1 FNSSVSKD
9 LSVFLQERTPTTLKA
24 MTDFAEAFRRAHPT
38 KNLARRSAEAA
49 SAAAFQFTKVQKQ
62 NTFKGGDKNKTVK
75 APEPSAVAPDSEPRQ
90 GQQQQQPKS
99 KRKSKQS
106 DAKVQCYKC
115 KGFGHISTVCP
126 TVEQIENPKQAFF
139 CTPQPPDAV
148 TAVAA
153 DYKDGT
159 LRYTRGKVNGIP
171 VTVVND
177 SGAVTAGVRKSLV
190 RPDQYTGQQKTTLSF
205 GGNRETFPLAI
216 VHRENNPAST
226 ATAQEDLQAPVA
238 QQADSIP
245 PEDTELH
252 FEDVP
257 AQVAILM
264 AEDEDTTLS
273 LPTVDTSP
281 DEGDWR
287 SVHIDPEL
295 DADQVAEL
303 QKAHAELGL
312 AASSTSLYPFRANDA
327 VFVEK
332 HKSRTS
338 QYDFGSMFSFVQ
350 IGENGTTAF
359 RGDLGHHDSPLYEVG
374 EVIKF
379 GKVLFDYTNM
389 YNTETGVFSIRET
402 GIYAVSL

>member
-1 FNSSVSKD
+1 
-9 LSVFLQERTPTTLKA
+9 RTPTTLKA

-75 APEPSAVAPDSEPRQ
+75 APEPSAVVPDSEPRQ

-106 DAKVQCYKC
+106 DSKVQCYKC

-216 VHRENNPAST
+216 VHVETDRYSGNVCCCVIDKPVIDLLLGNLEAVKPVPGLFGKVESVSQVGESHSVSDDPDAVGSE
-226 ATAQEDLQAPVA
+226 ATDPKLACATTRAQAREDLQAPVA
-238 QQADSIP
+238 QQADSVP

-303 QKAHAELGL
+303 QK
-312 AASSTSLYPFRANDA
+312 
-327 VFVEK
+327 
-332 HKSRTS
+332 
-338 QYDFGSMFSFVQ
+338 
-350 IGENGTTAF
+350 
-359 RGDLGHHDSPLYEVG
+359 
-374 EVIKF
+374 
-379 GKVLFDYTNM
+379 
-389 YNTETGVFSIRET
+389 
-402 GIYAVSL
+402 